1 MSPLDFTQAA
11 KLLHDRE
18 APGEL
23 IDEWTELTAAPKP
36 ETQRGE
42 RKALL
47 LRAGG
52 EWLALPGHLLQEALL
67 AGPVHRTP
75 YLSGEVFLG
84 LTNVGGELWPCMS
97 LAALVGAGQ
106 GGETDQTT
114 RGGRRLLAVAADS
127 GRYALLADEARGV
140 GPYDPARLT
149 PPPDTVR
156 LGPKR
161 LVAGMTLLE
170 GRLAGL
176 LDDAALSLALA
187 EALRGRRRP

>member
-1 MSPLDFTQAA
+1 MDFTQAA

-23 IDEWTELTAAPKP
+23 LDEWTELTAAPKS
-36 ETQRGE
+36 EVRRGE
-42 RKALL
+42 SKALL
-47 LRAGG
+47 LRAGE
-52 EWLALPGHLLQEALL
+52 EWLALPGRLLREALI

-97 LAALVGAGQ
+97 LAALVGAVQPEGS
-106 GGETDQTT
+106 DQAIQP
-114 RGGRRLLAVAADS
+114 RRLLAVIVDS

-140 GPYDPARLT
+140 SPYDPARLE

-156 LGPKR
+156 LGPNR
-161 LVAGMTLLE
+161 LVAGMALLE

-176 LDDAALSLALA
+176 LDDDALSRALA
-187 EALRGRRRP
+187 EALRGRRHA